1 MKGLMI
7 LACVALSA
15 CADTRQPIPYPYVS
29 YTPEMGHRSAVAW
42 SDGTILLHPTHF
54 VLTGVVNV
62 EPNYALKLRAGPGTR
77 FSVVAAIPA
86 DATGILAFDKDAVW
100 NGDTWWYPVEWQ
112 GLRGYVSG
120 NYLPHDQ

>member
-1 MKGLMI
+1 MKGIMI
-7 LACVALSA
+7 LAFVALSA
-15 CADTRQPIPYPYVS
+15 CADTREPIPLPYVS

-42 SDGTILLHPTHF
+42 SDGTILLYPTHF

-62 EPNYALKLRAGPGTR
+62 EPNYALKLRAGPGAR
-77 FSVVAAIPA
+77 FNVLAAIPA

-100 NGDTWWYPVEWQ
+100 DGYTWWYPVEWQ

-120 NYLPHDQ
+120 NYLPHY